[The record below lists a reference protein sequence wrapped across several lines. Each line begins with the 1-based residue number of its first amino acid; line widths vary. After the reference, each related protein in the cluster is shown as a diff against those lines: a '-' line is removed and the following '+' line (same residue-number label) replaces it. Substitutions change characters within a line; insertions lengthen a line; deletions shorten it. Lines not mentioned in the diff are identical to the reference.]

1 MELTKRQTIQMSVGA
16 HEKLGLY
23 AKRFGLTRVEVLSA
37 VLENVNIE
45 EHAKLLTLMRLG
57 KVQARQA
64 NSEEREKVR
73 KLVEGMTPAQLE
85 AVLKLADKVQS

>member
-1 MELTKRQTIQMSVGA
+1 MELTKRQTIQMSTDA
-16 HEKLGLY
+16 HEKLGRY